1 MESKKWIKTFESF
14 RMSRINENTAEGK
27 EMTLNIFAPVSVVVD
42 IEDGVVTNFSGDEIE
57 REGINSF
64 GEKDFQE
71 AFEPFEKA
79 GVKVSYTPWRSE
91 GGDDY
96 EGSYSIDVPS
106 LNDAIKN
113 KKITIIVD
121 PEDPEEYLEIKNK

>member
-1 MESKKWIKTFESF
+1 MKYLKQFENF
-14 RMSRINENTAEGK
+14 SRINENTAKGK

-42 IEDGVVTNFSGDEIE
+42 IEEGVVTNFSGEIE
-57 REGINSF
+57 KEGIYSF
-64 GEKDFQE
+64 REKDFQE
-71 AFEPFEKA
+71 AFEPFKKA
-79 GVKVSYTPWRSE
+79 GVEVSYTPWRSE

-106 LNDAIKN
+106 LNVAIKN

-121 PEDPEEYLEIKNK
+121 PEDPESLDVEGV